1 MRTVTTA
8 NLAVRSRRSLRPIGR
23 SPFRRFRP
31 CKHRWPTR
39 PAHGGRC
46 LHCIPREKETGG
58 QPKLW
63 HLALSR
69 SLLLGIWAGFHASTP
84 SYTAQQLGWTRQA
97 SDASD
102 AKEGGRERARET
114 SRQRRRRLP
123 SRGRVEEERCRGITM
138 RVNPPDQP

>member
-84 SYTAQQLGWTRQA
+84 SYTAQQLGGPGRLRTLPMPRR
-97 SDASD
+97 
-102 AKEGGRERARET
+102 EGGREQE
-114 SRQRRRRLP
+114 RRRAKGDGDCLLVAVWKKRDVAV
-123 SRGRVEEERCRGITM
+123 SR
-138 RVNPPDQP
+138 